1 MACGNS
7 LVTAS
12 MELNPTVDSN
22 AVFLFALGSILLLGL
37 LASFIGHRTFL
48 PRVTLLLIL
57 GIAFGNEGLGIIPP
71 VISDKFGII
80 AEMALLMVGF
90 LLGGKLTRDSP
101 DGVMHH
107 ALYISLCAAA
117 ITTLVVGLGLLIFGV
132 RVEVAI
138 ILGCIASATAPA
150 AILDIVNESESVG
163 RFKNL
168 LLSIVALDDAWALML
183 FGVGVAVAFPLYHG
197 SMDNSS
203 IIFSLQ
209 HIGGAVFLGL
219 LIGIP
224 SAYLTGRLKPG
235 QPSLSEALG
244 IVFIC
249 GGLALWFD
257 VSYLIATMVLG
268 ATIANLARHH
278 DYPFHAI
285 EGIEEQFMMLFFVLA
300 GASLEIEIAIEI
312 GMLGILFIGLRSI
325 GKVLGARIGGNLAHA
340 DQTTNKWM
348 GVALLPQ
355 AGVAIGMALV
365 AGNYFPGHA
374 QLLLSVVISSTV
386 FFEIIG
392 PIFTRM
398 AIRKAEK
405 G

>member
-1 MACGNS
+1 MGYDNS
-7 LVTAS
+7 LITAS
-12 MELNPTVDSN
+12 MEFNPSIDSN
-22 AVFLFALGSILLLGL
+22 SVFLIALGGILLLGL

-57 GIAFGNEGLGIIPP
+57 GIAFGREGLGLIPP
-71 VISDKFGII
+71 VISDHFGII
-80 AEMALLMVGF
+80 AEIALLMVGF
-90 LLGGKLTRDSP
+90 LLGGKLTRESL

-107 ALYISLCAAA
+107 ALYISFCTAA
-117 ITTLVVGLGLLIFGV
+117 ITALVVGLGLLIFGV

-150 AILDIVNESESVG
+150 AILDVVNESESMG

-168 LLSIVALDDAWALML
+168 LLSIVALDDAWALVL
-183 FGVGVAVAFPLYHG
+183 FGVGVAVVFPLYHG

-209 HIGGAVFLGL
+209 HIGGAVLLGL
-219 LIGIP
+219 MIGIP

-249 GGLALWFD
+249 GGLALWLD

-300 GASLEIEIAIEI
+300 GASLEIAIAIKI

-325 GKVLGARIGGNLAHA
+325 GKVLGARIGGNLSHA
-340 DQTTNKWM
+340 DRITNKWM

-365 AGNYFPGHA
+365 AGNYFPDHA
-374 QLLLSVVISSTV
+374 QVFLSVVIGSTV
-386 FFEIIG
+386 IFEIIG
-392 PIFTRM
+392 PICTRI
-398 AIRKAEK
+398 AIRQVEK